1 MGESADSPLSRLYVW
16 FGGRTPTETPPSP
29 SARTNP
35 QPGFRRSGVPPVL
48 FGPDTKSPQDKTDT
62 NRIGKIDKTT
72 RKLAKKMTQNQQKMD
87 QNRYKT
93 TTKRTNGYRPDWI
106 TRTRPEPAPETKS
119 TIIQK
124 TKCKPDPGVGA
135 HLYSQ
140 VCVRVCLSSH
150 CKL

>member
-1 MGESADSPLSRLYVW
+1 MCDLEVGPPRRRLRLLQQ
-16 FGGRTPTETPPSP
+16 GQTHSQGSD
-29 SARTNP
+29 AA
-35 QPGFRRSGVPPVL
+35 GFRRFCLVPTQRARK
-48 FGPDTKSPQDKTDT
+48 TKL
-62 NRIGKIDKTT
+62 T
-72 RKLAKKMTQNQQKMD
+72 RTESERLTKRPENWQKMTQNQQKMD

-124 TKCKPDPGVGA
+124 TKYKPDPGVGA
-135 HLYSQ
+135 HLYSL